1 MKEYKITKERL
12 KAMAEECP
20 EAEGILK
27 KEFPEAFEGGWKNVS
42 EEIKWGFRTDFNGFG
57 VITMTH
63 KSLFIGHIWIDGE
76 FYFTDKDYK
85 REMRCKNFCILK
97 QRSK

>member
-27 KEFPEAFEGGWKNVS
+27 KGFPEAFKGEERDIT
-42 EEIKWGFRTDFNGFG
+42 EEIKWKPAEFDDGYWVMGCFEGEDYFYLNADGLHFNHVDYEREFRFE
-57 VITMTH
+57 
-63 KSLFIGHIWIDGE
+63 IDGGS
-76 FYFTDKDYK
+76 FRIIKK
-85 REMRCKNFCILK
+85 A
-97 QRSK
+97 